1 MVFGKGIIIP
11 YINGFIMANLKCH
24 LERQKEYVLYIVVEG
39 GGMQIKESVPDKR
52 LNQRLNL
59 SFEISLP
66 EQKGKTINISAGGVY
81 FEVITND
88 IDAFAP
94 GAIIPL
100 QISAVDSNER
110 KLNLS
115 GEGLITREDI
125 KESSSAA
132 SRLCIAVQFTEKL
145 NVDLGSS

>member
-1 MVFGKGIIIP
+1 
-11 YINGFIMANLKCH
+11 
-24 LERQKEYVLYIVVEG
+24 
-39 GGMQIKESVPDKR
+39 MQIKESDPDKR

-59 SFEISLP
+59 SFDITLP
-66 EQKGKTINISAGGVY
+66 EQKGKTINISASGAY

-88 IDAFAP
+88 IDAFTP

-100 QISAVDSNER
+100 QISAVDSNKR

-115 GEGLITREDI
+115 GEGLIIREDI
-125 KESSSAA
+125 KEFSRAA
-132 SRLCIAVQFTEKL
+132 SRLCVAVQFTEKL